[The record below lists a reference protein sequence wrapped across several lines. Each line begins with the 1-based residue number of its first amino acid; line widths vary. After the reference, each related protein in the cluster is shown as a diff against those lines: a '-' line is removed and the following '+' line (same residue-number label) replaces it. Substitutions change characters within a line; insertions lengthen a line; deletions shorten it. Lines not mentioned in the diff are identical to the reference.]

1 MELALNQNEAS
12 SLKRILTYYLSE
24 LRMEVGGT
32 ESYDMR
38 ESLKADEEFIKG
50 LLGKLDEREM

>member
-1 MELALNQNEAS
+1 MELNLDQNEAS
-12 SLKRILTYYLSE
+12 SLKRILTQYLSD

-38 ESLKADEEFIKG
+38 QSLKHDEELIRN
-50 LLGKLDEREM
+50 LLSKLDSNER

>member
-1 MELALNQNEAS
+1 MELNLDQNEVAA
-12 SLKRILTYYLSE
+12 LTRILEQYLSD

-38 ESLKADEEFIKG
+38 QGLKKDEEMIKS
-50 LLGKLDEREM
+50 LLGKLGNK

>member
-1 MELALNQNEAS
+1 MELTLNENEVS

-24 LRMEVGGT
+24 LRMEVAGT

-38 ESLKADEEFIKG
+38 DSLKADEEFIKRV
-50 LLGKLDEREM
+50 LEKLDKVAA